1 MRPFT
6 GSGEGGFAS
15 ASEAGSCYNIGRNEI
30 YYFNR
35 DSLFVYN
42 METGNI
48 SAKAFTERCP
58 VKLFLAGSFFDSA
71 SERLYVYEVLY
82 REWGCGAYDSK
93 SRLEYIGLES
103 RELQSAQHAVASSL
117 FLL

>member
-1 MRPFT
+1 MRRLQKQ
-6 GSGEGGFAS
+6 
-15 ASEAGSCYNIGRNEI
+15 GSCYNIGRNEI

-71 SERLYVYEVLY
+71 SERYMST
-82 REWGCGAYDSK
+82 R
-93 SRLEYIGLES
+93 YIQRMGM
-103 RELQSAQHAVASSL
+103 RSL
-117 FLL
+117 